1 MVGMQTK
8 EYKLPSKVEDLE
20 IEFSKHMDSLG
31 EMWCLCARE
40 WRATSNARDDKV
52 IIKNLRK
59 AYINLSKQIEVI
71 KKIMRLKESC

>member
-1 MVGMQTK
+1 MGINIYIMVGMQTK

-40 WRATSNARDDKV
+40 W
-52 IIKNLRK
+52 
-59 AYINLSKQIEVI
+59 LSLIHI
-71 KKIMRLKESC
+71 